1 MTEAPR
7 VFTKV
12 TAIGMREGVDLYLL
26 TVESWPGG
34 CLLVRIAGIPTE
46 QGLARLMAED
56 AETTAGHLPDRD
68 GHRVAR
74 PQQIRER
81 IFEAIEVRVTDDAG
95 TAYALTGTSCGGMR
109 SQLWQEWT
117 FAPELPGAA
126 TPVVSLRVG
135 DGEIMRF

>member
-1 MTEAPR
+1 MSEAPR
-7 VFTKV
+7 VFPKV
-12 TAIGMREGVDLYLL
+12 TLVGTREGVDLYLL

-34 CLLVRIAGIPTE
+34 HLLVRIAGIPTE

-56 AETTAGHLPDRD
+56 AETTARHLPDRD
-68 GHRVAR
+68 GNRAAR
-74 PQQIRER
+74 PRRIRER

-95 TAYALTGTSCGGMR
+95 TAYALTATSSGGMR
-109 SQLWQEWT
+109 SELWQEWT

-135 DGEIMRF
+135 DGEALTF